1 MNEDLS
7 WQAKFTFAEGWAGTW
22 AQQAWGVD
30 YRSAFLFLA
39 VGPCPFYSD
48 WLSLGAQPAPN
59 WLMLH
64 LEFRGGVGNNF
75 GGKMELSEQESRTA
89 SS

>member
-1 MNEDLS
+1 
-7 WQAKFTFAEGWAGTW
+7 
-22 AQQAWGVD
+22 
-30 YRSAFLFLA
+30 
-39 VGPCPFYSD
+39 
-48 WLSLGAQPAPN
+48 LSLGAQPAPN